1 MAVFWQVIYLSDKTP
16 VSPFIHKRRIF
27 FPMLTQPQAT
37 TMLALQASMNF
48 KIDPDWVEAQYPYL
62 LAVVIE
68 GAEAIEHHGWKWWKK
83 QHKDLPQ
90 LQMEL
95 IDIWHF
101 MLSEILLRNDAD
113 EAKAV
118 LFLSKAITES
128 EQLESLN
135 FDGQDYRFKTLGLL
149 QQIELLIALAG
160 ARRIEIGLFSSIMGL
175 CELDWNSLF
184 AQYVGKNVLN
194 VFRQDHG
201 YKEGTYQKDWAGK
214 EDNEHLVEILNLLD
228 PETGNYNE
236 QLYAQLGSRYP
247 G

>member
-1 MAVFWQVIYLSDKTP
+1 
-16 VSPFIHKRRIF
+16 
-27 FPMLTQPQAT
+27 MLTKLQAN
-37 TMLALQASMNF
+37 TMLSLQASMNF
-48 KIDPDWVEAQYPYL
+48 KIDPDWVEAKYPYL

-83 QHKDLPQ
+83 QHKDMPQ

-118 LFLSKAITES
+118 VFLNNAIAES
-128 EQLESLN
+128 AQLESLS
-135 FDGQDYRFKTLGLL
+135 FDGKDYPFKELGLL

-160 ARRIEIGLFSSIMGL
+160 ARRIEVGLFSSIMSL
-175 CELDWNSLF
+175 CELDWNNLF
-184 AQYVGKNVLN
+184 SQYVGKNVLN

-201 YKEGTYQKDWAGK
+201 YKEGSYSKEWNGQ
-214 EDNEHLVEILNLLD
+214 EDNEHLVEILNQLD
-228 PETGNYNE
+228 PEIENYKE
-236 QLYAQLGSRYP
+236 QLYAQLELRYP